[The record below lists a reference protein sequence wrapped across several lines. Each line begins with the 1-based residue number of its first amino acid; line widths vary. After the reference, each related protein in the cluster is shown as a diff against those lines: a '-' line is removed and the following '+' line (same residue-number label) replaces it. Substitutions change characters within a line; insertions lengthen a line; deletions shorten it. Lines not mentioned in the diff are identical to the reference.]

1 MDAVSGSALRVSP
14 AGSEESGGLAWG
26 GFGIFRA
33 ATIQRPGE
41 PVLALIFGLQ
51 VLSLVLVLM
60 GDKKTAAVGCF
71 WSSLV
76 LTLFWFAHHAT
87 DSLGISL

>member
-1 MDAVSGSALRVSP
+1 M
-14 AGSEESGGLAWG
+14 
-26 GFGIFRA
+26 
-33 ATIQRPGE
+33 
-41 PVLALIFGLQ
+41 LALIFGLQ
-51 VLSLVLVLM
+51 ALSLFLVLLA
-60 GDKKTAAVGCF
+60 DRKTAALGFF